1 MPMYDPPHP
10 GEALREDVLPE
21 IGMEAAQLALHIGY
35 SADELS
41 SVLNGQAPITAD
53 LAYRL
58 ELAGIG
64 RARQYLAEQ
73 AAYDLWQAEHRSKY
87 PPITRLQFA

>member
-1 MPMYDPPHP
+1 MYDPPHP

-21 IGMEAAQLALHIGY
+21 IGMNLSQLAQHIGY
-35 SADELS
+35 AADS
-41 SVLNGQAPITAD
+41 VADVLNGQAPITAD

-73 AAYDLWQAEHRSKY
+73 AAYDLWQAEHRSTH
-87 PPITRLQFA
+87 PPIARLQFA

>member
-10 GEALREDVLPE
+10 GEALREDVLPA
-21 IGMEAAQLALHIGY
+21 IRMSVSGLARHIGY
-35 SADELS
+35 SRGQLS
-41 SVLNGQAPITAD
+41 TVLNCRAAITAD

-64 RARQYLAEQ
+64 TARQFLAEQ
-73 AAYDLWQAEHRSKY
+73 AAYDLWQAEHRAH
-87 PPITRLQFA
+87 PPIVRLQFA